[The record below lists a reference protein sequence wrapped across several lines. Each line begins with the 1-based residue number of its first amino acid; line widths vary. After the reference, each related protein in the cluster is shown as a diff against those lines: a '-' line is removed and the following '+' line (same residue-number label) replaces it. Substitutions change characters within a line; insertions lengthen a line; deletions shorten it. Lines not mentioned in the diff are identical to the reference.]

1 MADVA
6 RSDAGGVGGEHMAV
20 RAGAQNLQKL
30 HFLHT
35 R

>member
-6 RSDAGGVGGEHMAV
+6 CSDAGSVGGEHMAV
-20 RAGAQNLQKL
+20 RASVQKLQKL

-35 R
+35 H

>member
-6 RSDAGGVGGEHMAV
+6 CSDAGSVGGEHMAV
-20 RAGAQNLQKL
+20 RASVQKL

-35 R
+35 H